1 MKENKVNLKV
11 PVRIGRY
18 WVYILRCNDGT
29 FYTGYTSN
37 LANRVALHNSGK
49 GAKYVRNKL
58 PAVLVYAKE
67 YRYYKSALNGEIQ
80 IKKLPR
86 HKKEKI
92 VFKYAKK
99 NNKKYNTAFYTS
111 ED

>member
-1 MKENKVNLKV
+1 MPENKINLKV
-11 PVRIGRY
+11 PVRIGKY

-37 LANRVALHNSGK
+37 LENRVALHNSGK

-67 YRYYKSALNGEIQ
+67 YRYYKSALNGEIR
-80 IKKLPR
+80 IKTLPR
-86 HKKEKI
+86 LKKEKL
-92 VFKYAKK
+92 VRNYAKK
-99 NNKKYNTAFYTS
+99 N
-111 ED
+111 